1 MVRLVWWNIDFQLR
15 YNMKFRLQV
24 DFRVEDKLVFFKE
37 HDALLKNWIDML
49 FLSQYGGDPSPDFWT
64 ISMTDTSNTARSQG
78 SYRPF
83 RIDCAAGVSAY
94 GLVVGTG
101 TNAVTLTDYKL
112 QTQIAHGNGAGQ
124 LAYGAGSFVAP
135 TTSGSDRYWDA
146 VRTFTNNSGGD
157 ITINEV
163 GIYAFSSNPYYYC
176 IARDLTGG
184 VLIANTKVATLTYR
198 FKISV

>member
-1 MVRLVWWNIDFQLR
+1 MKFNLEVDFKVEGQLR
-15 YNMKFRLQV
+15 
-24 DFRVEDKLVFFKE
+24 FFKE

-49 FLSQYGGDPSPDFWT
+49 WLSQYCNSVTVDQYAVA
-64 ISMTDTSNTARSQG
+64 MTDTGGTSRSQG
-78 SYRPF
+78 NYRPF
-83 RIDCAAGVSAY
+83 ILAAASAVSAY

-101 TNAVTLTDYKL
+101 TNAVTLTDTKL

-124 LAYGAGSFVAP
+124 LFYNAGSFNAP
-135 TTSGSDRYWDA
+135 TTSGADRYWEA

-163 GIYAFSSNPYYYC
+163 GAYVYSSNPYYYC

-184 VLIANTKVATLTYR
+184 VLIANTKIGTLTYR
-198 FKISV
+198 FKITV